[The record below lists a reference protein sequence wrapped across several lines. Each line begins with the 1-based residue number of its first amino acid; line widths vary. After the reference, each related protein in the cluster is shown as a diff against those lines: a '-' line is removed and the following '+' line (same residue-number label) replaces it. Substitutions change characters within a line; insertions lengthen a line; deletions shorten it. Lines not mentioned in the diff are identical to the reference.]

1 MLDIENNTTPAASPW
16 RTNETLLLLA
26 DARKLLDNCTCYQA
40 MVAQI
45 ANLLVS
51 RLASWCSIDLLS
63 PEKKIVR
70 VAVTHRDPNKADLA
84 KEMLLHHP
92 ASPTAKRGVYRVIE
106 TGKSIL
112 IPDMPESDW
121 AQRAD
126 TPRHLQLLME
136 LGSTSYM
143 CVPLIARGKVVGSI
157 MLLSGERVFDEYD
170 LQTAEELARSI
181 AMAMDNVN
189 MFRTMQEAVRVRDEF
204 LATLSH
210 EIRTPL
216 NVILGWINILKT
228 EKLDDN
234 GLRQALDVLDRN
246 TQLQARLINDLLD
259 LSRIM
264 SGKLLLNLKPVDLEK
279 LLQSSSESLEL
290 TAKQKGL
297 SLKLELQTTNA
308 TVSGDSSHLQRMI
321 FNLLTNA
328 IKFTPAGGT
337 VEVELK
343 NHADNQSAQIYIR
356 DNGVGI
362 EPGFIPHVF
371 EAFRQENGS
380 TTRVHE
386 GLGLG
391 LAITKHIVEAHG
403 GHISVSSHGKGKG
416 SEFMVKMPT
425 IEVPAEQIPAPTL
438 SSTTAPTLILKD
450 IQVLLVDD
458 CDDIRNLITRY
469 LEKRG
474 AIVLAASSAFQAL
487 ELLKTSEPDIL
498 LSDISMPEM
507 DGYDLIS
514 CVRKLP
520 VDQGGKITAVALTAF
535 AREEEEQKSLSAGF
549 DLHLSKPITALD
561 LVDNIVKLLKLDSD
575 FAQ

>member
-1 MLDIENNTTPAASPW
+1 
-16 RTNETLLLLA
+16 
-26 DARKLLDNCTCYQA
+26 
-40 MVAQI
+40 
-45 ANLLVS
+45 
-51 RLASWCSIDLLS
+51 
-63 PEKKIVR
+63 
-70 VAVTHRDPNKADLA
+70 
-84 KEMLLHHP
+84 
-92 ASPTAKRGVYRVIE
+92 
-106 TGKSIL
+106 
-112 IPDMPESDW
+112 MPESDW
-121 AQRAD
+121 AMRAD
-126 TPRHLQLLME
+126 TPRHLQLLMQ

-157 MLLSGERVFDEYD
+157 MLLCGERVFDEYD

-189 MFRTMQEAVRVRDEF
+189 MFRTMKEAVRVRDEF

-228 EKLDDN
+228 EKLDEN
-234 GLRQALDVLDRN
+234 NYRQALEVLDRN

-259 LSRIM
+259 LSRII
-264 SGKLLLNLKPVDLEK
+264 SGKLLLNLKPIDLEK
-279 LLQSSSESLEL
+279 LLMASSESLEL

-297 SLKLELQTTNA
+297 SIKVEIRSKDA
-308 TVSGDSSHLQRMI
+308 TVSGDGAHLQRMI

-337 VEVELK
+337 VTVELQK
-343 NHADNQSAQIYIR
+343 MADSNAALISVK

-362 EPGFIPHVF
+362 EASFLPHVF

-403 GHISVSSHGKGKG
+403 GLISVNSPGKGLG
-416 SEFMVKMPT
+416 SEFIVHLPT
-425 IEVPAEQIPAPTL
+425 IKDSVMHVPSQALNSADQSL
-438 SSTTAPTLILKD
+438 VLNNLK
-450 IQVLLVDD
+450 VLLVDD
-458 CDDIRNLITRY
+458 CDDIRHLITRY

-474 AIVLAASSAFQAL
+474 ATVLAASSAFQAL
-487 ELLKTSEPDIL
+487 EMFNGSIPDIL
-498 LSDISMPEM
+498 LSDISMPGM

-514 CVRKLP
+514 SVRKLP
-520 VDQGGKITAVALTAF
+520 FNQGGQVAAVALTAF
-535 AREEEEQKSLSAGF
+535 AREEEEQKSLAAGF
-549 DLHLSKPITALD
+549 NVHLSKPITAQD
-561 LVDNIVKLLKLDSD
+561 LVDNIVKLLNIG
-575 FAQ
+575 AH